1 MALYYHEKRGWEKM
15 NGQGLDKQGAL
26 KRYFGFAGFR
36 PGQEDIIDAILAGRD
51 VMAVMPTGAGKSL
64 CYQIPAILLEGLTV
78 VISPLISLMK
88 DQVGALRDSG
98 IGAAYLNS
106 SLDGAEQ
113 AATLRFLRSGECRLL
128 YIAPERLLRE
138 DFIGQIGDIP
148 VPLVVVDE
156 AHCVSQWGH
165 DFRPGYRRIAE
176 FIRLLPSRPGVV
188 ACTATATA
196 KVKADILDLLE
207 LHDPFSLTTGFDR
220 RNLYFG
226 VERPA
231 RKIDA
236 LLDYLDRRR
245 EQSGIVYCSTRKTVE
260 DVWEA
265 LLRRGY
271 GATRYHAGLE
281 DRERHENQD
290 DFLYDRK
297 TIMVATNAFGMGIDK
312 SNVSFVIHYNMPKNI
327 ESYYQEAGR
336 AGRDGENAECIL
348 YYSGQDVRINAYLIS
363 SSQDENG
370 QDKEQVEHNLE
381 LLKQMTFYAT
391 GSDCLR
397 ARLLFYFGESS
408 SNYCGN
414 CSNCKTV
421 FEPVDIS
428 LEAQKIVSCVFRLKQ
443 RGRRYGKT
451 MIINILRGSRS
462 EKIIS
467 LGLDTLSVYGIM
479 ADTDARRIRTVLD
492 HLIGQGYLCLV
503 EGDYPVVDSAPR
515 SREIIMEKR
524 PLTMMLP
531 REAPPRRS
539 AGQRWEEPLAG
550 GYPGFVV
557 TRTIGR
563 QGAPAGESRG
573 AEAPVDEALLT
584 KLRELR
590 RSFAQAGNVPA
601 YIVFSD
607 ATLRDMCRKR
617 PRTETA
623 FLSVSGVGEAK
634 LKKYGEAFMKLIAEN
649 DKNEQ

>member
-1 MALYYHEKRGWEKM
+1 M
-15 NGQGLDKQGAL
+15 NEQGLDKQDIL
-26 KRYFGFAGFR
+26 KRYFGFASFR

-98 IGAAYLNS
+98 VAAAFLNS
-106 SLDGAEQ
+106 SLDNAEYG
-113 AATLRFLRSGECRLL
+113 ATLRGLRSREYRIL

-138 DFIGQIGDIP
+138 DFLAQLGDIP
-148 VPLVVVDE
+148 LPLVVVDE

-165 DFRPGYRRIAE
+165 DFRPSYRRIAE
-176 FIRLLPSRPGVV
+176 FIRLLPSRPRVA
-188 ACTATATA
+188 ACTATATT
-196 KVKADILDLLE
+196 KVKADILDLLA
-207 LHDPFSLTTGFDR
+207 LQDPFSLTTGFDR
-220 RNLYFG
+220 KNLYFG
-226 VERPA
+226 VERPG

-236 LLDYLDRRR
+236 LLEYLEKRGDR
-245 EQSGIVYCSTRKTVE
+245 SGIVYCSTRKTVE
-260 DVWEA
+260 EVWEI

-271 GATRYHAGLE
+271 AATRYHAGLD

-348 YYSGQDVRINAYLIS
+348 FYSGQDVRINTYLIS
-363 SSQDENG
+363 NGQDENP
-370 QDKEQVEHNLE
+370 QDREQVEHNLE

-397 ARLLFYFGESS
+397 SRLLSYFGEAGPT
-408 SNYCGN
+408 YCGN

-421 FEPVDIS
+421 FESVDIS
-428 LEAQKIVSCVFRLKQ
+428 VEAQKIVSCVFRLKQ
-443 RGRRYGKT
+443 RGRTYGKT
-451 MIINILRGSRS
+451 MIVNILRGSRN

-479 ADTDARRIRTVLD
+479 ADTDTRRVRSILD
-492 HLIGQGYLCLV
+492 HLIDQGYLRLE
-503 EGDYPVVDSAPR
+503 EGEYPVVDSAPR
-515 SREIIMEKR
+515 SREIITEKR

-531 REAPPRRS
+531 KEKPPARP
-539 AGQRWEEPLAG
+539 AGAERGDRFNYGLPRFE
-550 GYPGFVV
+550 V
-557 TRTIGR
+557 TQTVGR
-563 QGAPAGESRG
+563 QGASAGEGPAVRDD
-573 AEAPVDEALLT
+573 PVDEALLT
-584 KLRELR
+584 KLKELR
-590 RSFAQAGNVPA
+590 RSLAQAGHVPA

-607 ATLRDMCRKR
+607 AALRDMCRKR
-617 PRTETA
+617 PATEAA

-634 LKKYGEAFMKLIAEN
+634 LKKYGEAFIALIGEHGGAGG
-649 DKNEQ
+649 